1 VVVVEDS
8 GTGICEENMKK
19 IFNPFFTTK
28 DRGSGL
34 GLSIVKKIMESHG
47 GSIWLTSNEGVG
59 TRVMM
64 RFPKG
69 R

>member
-1 VVVVEDS
+1 VVAVEDS
-8 GTGICEENMKK
+8 GMGISDENMKK
-19 IFNPFFTTK
+19 IFNPFFTTR

-34 GLSIVKKIMESHG
+34 GLSIVKKIMEGHG

-64 RFPKG
+64 KFPKS
-69 R
+69 